1 MRVLINVQEKEITG
15 GKVMVNGIAYN
26 LAGGKTL
33 IGGIAKD
40 LQMQN
45 GIVIT
50 FSVCSSSATPPSAI
64 NSRSYVEV
72 YDVNNKL
79 IQTTYQNYNMNE
91 LTVSPGAYL
100 ECLPQGGRYAGNV
113 YVNNKRVYQNTTGT
127 PYTYNIPTGVKT
139 INVEF
144 YIPYT
149 NPRGE
154 IYITEG

>member
-1 MRVLINVQEKEITG
+1 MRVLINGQEKEITG

-26 LAGGKTL
+26 LVGGKTL
-33 IGGIAKD
+33 VGGAAKD

-50 FSVCSSSATPPSAI
+50 FSVLSGSDTPSI
-64 NSRSYVEV
+64 ISLRSYVGV

-79 IQTTYQNYNMNE
+79 IQETYENYNMTE

-100 ECLPQGGRYAGNV
+100 KCLPQGGRYVGYV
-113 YVNNKRVYQNTTGT
+113 YVNGKRVYENTISV
-127 PYTYNIPTGVKT
+127 PYTYNIPKGAKT

-144 YIPYT
+144 FT
-149 NPRGE
+149 WDRGN

>member
-1 MRVLINVQEKEITG
+1 MRVLINGQEKEITG
-15 GKVMVNGIAYN
+15 GKVMVNGTAYN
-26 LAGGKTL
+26 LVGGKTL
-33 IGGIAKD
+33 IGGVAKD

-50 FSVCSSSATPPSAI
+50 FSVRSGSDTPSI
-64 NSRSYVEV
+64 ISFRSYVEV

-79 IQTTYQNYNMNE
+79 IQTTYENYNMAE

-100 ECLPQGGRYAGNV
+100 KCLPQGGSYVGYV
-113 YVNNKRVYQNTTGT
+113 YVNNRRVYQNTTST

-144 YIPYT
+144 YARD
-149 NPRGE
+149 RGN